1 MGNHAGAPLYG
12 WPRVRVSSE
21 PIHDDGHTGGS
32 LRQLGLGIRA
42 GRRRLGISISELAR
56 RSGLS
61 QSFLSAVEAGQS
73 DISVGRLLRVA
84 HVLGVPLS
92 DLIENGATGLRVV
105 RAGERTTLPSAA
117 ETLRI
122 ELLAPSLDGLRTY
135 AECTLEPG
143 ASVEPINT
151 PGLEDFIAISEG
163 ALRLE
168 FADGATLDLVAG
180 DSISYADDEARR
192 VTNLAR
198 RRTVFFWVSAHHP
211 GRA

>member
-1 MGNHAGAPLYG
+1 
-12 WPRVRVSSE
+12 VSSE
-21 PIHDDGHTGGS
+21 PIQDDGRATGP
-32 LRQLGLGIRA
+32 LRNLGASIRS

-73 DISVGRLLRVA
+73 DISVGRLMRVA

-92 DLIENGATGLRVV
+92 DLIETTATPGLRVV

-117 ETLRI
+117 AALRI

-143 ASVEPINT
+143 AEVEPIAT
-151 PGLEDFIAISEG
+151 PGLEDFITVSDG
-163 ALRLE
+163 AVRLE
-168 FADGATLDLVAG
+168 FANGETLDLAAG
-180 DSISYADDEARR
+180 DSISYADDELRR
-192 VTNLAR
+192 VTNLVP
-198 RRTVFFWVSAHHP
+198 RRTMFFWVSAHHP
-211 GRA
+211 GRPQS